1 MQPMSRK
8 FLLALPVSLLFSSIC
23 FAQTAAIQ
31 GDVKGEDGKPLVGA
45 AVKIERTDIK
55 QSFATKTDK
64 KGHYFYGGLGIA
76 GTFNISIEVA
86 GKLVDQVNG
95 VKPQGGVPQEV
106 NFDLKAAAAKAAA
119 AAAAAGPGAA
129 PVDVERGMTPAQ
141 KAEYEKKKKEAE
153 ATLAKNKELNDA
165 FNAGMEAETAKKF
178 DIAVQQFQKASEIGP
193 TQHVVWSHLA
203 DNYSSLSDSETGDAK
218 KADLDKAAADYQK
231 ALELD
236 PQDAAYH
243 NNYALILV
251 KERKIDDAQ
260 TELGKAA
267 TLDPTSAGKYYYNL
281 GAVMANINQ
290 NDAAAEAFKKAMAAN
305 YVEAYYQY
313 GLTLVSKATTT
324 PDGKIVAPDGTIQAF
339 QKYLELAPTGP
350 NAQPAKD
357 MLATLGAGIQTSFD
371 KPGAK
376 PATKKGK

>member
-1 MQPMSRK
+1 MPPRWMWNAR
-8 FLLALPVSLLFSSIC
+8 
-23 FAQTAAIQ
+23 
-31 GDVKGEDGKPLVGA
+31 
-45 AVKIERTDIK
+45 
-55 QSFATKTDK
+55 
-64 KGHYFYGGLGIA
+64 
-76 GTFNISIEVA
+76 
-86 GKLVDQVNG
+86 
-95 VKPQGGVPQEV
+95 
-106 NFDLKAAAAKAAA
+106 
-119 AAAAAGPGAA
+119 
-129 PVDVERGMTPAQ
+129 MTPAQ

-218 KADLDKAAADYQK
+218 KADLGKAAADYQK

-324 PDGKIVAPDGTIQAF
+324 ADGKIVAPDGTIQAF